1 MKVLLVDDT
10 KTLLSLVQIYLMG
23 LGIEFA
29 IAADG
34 LEGLEKAKAQKPDLV
49 IADVRMPR
57 MDGFELCAALRADP
71 ALCEVPV
78 VLLTSLNDDASRE
91 KGKLVGAAAFLNK
104 PISVDAL
111 RAVVTRILRL
121 PEARK

>member
-78 VLLTSLNDDASRE
+78 VLLTSLNDDASRQ